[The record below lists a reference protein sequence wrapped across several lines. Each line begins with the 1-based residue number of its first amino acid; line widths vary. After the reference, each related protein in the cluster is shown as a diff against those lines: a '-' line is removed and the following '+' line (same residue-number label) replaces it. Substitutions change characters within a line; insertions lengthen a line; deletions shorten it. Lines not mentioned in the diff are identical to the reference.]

1 MPNHRGGRRQRR
13 TAQRSE
19 NRVTIRLSDAELAE
33 LDRLAD
39 LAGINRSDVIRRRL
53 MGTQL
58 PRPVPARRVHRA
70 KPAILVLPAAALAV
84 PQESTKLDECAQTA
98 PRADT
103 IRVRGAHHHLPAE
116 RAVLESTITKSDL
129 SHALPAGKV
138 GTLRAASRR
147 ARNVPS
153 ASTTLTLEALH
164 RLPAGAA
171 PRASMPAAQA

>member
-1 MPNHRGGRRQRR
+1 MVAKALSLSATHVAGESFP
-13 TAQRSE
+13 
-19 NRVTIRLSDAELAE
+19 IRLEVSLPASYALQESMPA
-33 LDRLAD
+33 
-39 LAGINRSDVIRRRL
+39 V
-53 MGTQL
+53 

-103 IRVRGAHHHLPAE
+103 IRVRGAHHHLPVE
-116 RAVLESTITKSDL
+116 RAVLGSSITRSDLSHL